1 MLRDNA
7 IKTLKTYTTFFIK
20 KYFFE
25 KKQRKTIESKTLS
38 SIIRNCSCLFSP
50 LIFMETITNLE
61 NFIKLYDIIY
71 LIYDIMTPYSNSEL
85 KTLIMT
91 VKEFT
96 HKEIRIIHLSYLR
109 EKILSIYCFSF

>member
-7 IKTLKTYTTFFIK
+7 IKTLDIYNIFLLKNIFSK
-20 KYFFE
+20 KQ
-25 KKQRKTIESKTLS
+25 QRKTIESKTLS

-61 NFIKLYDIIY
+61 NFIKLYDIID